1 MRTSIRALAPLIVAL
16 GLCAPAA
23 AQEHERPPA
32 SRWSPAGTVHLVLQ
46 AGAIG
51 QLLAEPE
58 DTSFFAGGEL
68 AVGADVRLA
77 QEAHLRA
84 LLVGAGQTYDD
95 QRLTRADGEVVER
108 SGTGF
113 VTGGVRLIVGLVLV
127 PFLALRVGAELGFE
141 GIASVG
147 RMTSYGG
154 GLVEA
159 ALRLTDEERLE
170 LLLQVA
176 VQSRARGR
184 WVRTDPPS
192 DAESEHFPAGRL
204 MLGVGWVF

>member
-1 MRTSIRALAPLIVAL
+1 M
-16 GLCAPAA
+16 CAHAS

-32 SRWSPAGTVHLVLQ
+32 PRWQPTGTVHLVVQ
-46 AGAIG
+46 GGAIAV
-51 QLLAEPE
+51 LLAEPE

-77 QEAHLRA
+77 PEAHLRA

-95 QRLTRADGEVVER
+95 QRLARADGEIVER

-113 VTGGVRLIVGLVLV
+113 VTGGVRVMIGLVLV
-127 PFLALRVGAELGFE
+127 PLVAMRVGAELGFE

-147 RMTSYGG
+147 RMTSYAG
-154 GLVEA
+154 GLFEA

-170 LLLQVA
+170 ILLQVA

-184 WVRTDPPS
+184 WVRTDVPS
-192 DAESEHFPAGRL
+192 DAESVHFPAGRL
-204 MLGVGWVF
+204 MLGVGWLF